1 MTLLVGPK
9 SYRAT
14 LDIEPSILEEK
25 SLKKK
30 RYLRKLSRSLIERSE
45 LILTYTTLPAI
56 AIAAAAAARFE
67 EKVNE
72 MTYLSYSMSRLS
84 RHPSERS

>member
-25 SLKKK
+25 SLKK

-56 AIAAAAAARFE
+56 AIAAAARFE

>member
-25 SLKKK
+25 LLKK

>member
-9 SYRAT
+9 SCRAT

-25 SLKKK
+25 LLKKI
-30 RYLRKLSRSLIERSE
+30 YLRKLSRSLIERSE
-45 LILTYTTLPAI
+45 LILTYTTLPTI
-56 AIAAAAAARFE
+56 AIAAAARFE